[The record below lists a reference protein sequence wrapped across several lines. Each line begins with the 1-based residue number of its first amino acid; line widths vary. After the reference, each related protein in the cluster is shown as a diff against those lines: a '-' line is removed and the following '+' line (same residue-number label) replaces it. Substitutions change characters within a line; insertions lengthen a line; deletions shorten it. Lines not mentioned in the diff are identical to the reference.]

1 MFKFILKRCALVIPV
16 LLGATLLVFAIMDM
30 TEGDPATIILGEMAP
45 EEQKEALREELGLN
59 DPFFTR
65 YANFIVDLLHGDMG
79 TSYRN
84 GMDVSQQIKDRIGK
98 TVILAS
104 AAVAIALIIG
114 IPIGVFSAINHYSAF
129 DNMVSV
135 LSLILAAAPVFW
147 LGLVAVQLFSLKL
160 GWLPA
165 AATLNRGFTKAL
177 LSLVLPAFCLS
188 GNTMAMVVR
197 MTRASML
204 EVVNQDYIDTARAK
218 GLPEKQIRVR
228 HMLKNA
234 LIPIITCVGLN
245 FGSLLGGSVLTE
257 SIFAWP
263 GVGRFVVESINAKDT
278 PCVLASVVVLAILF
292 TWVNLIVDILYAFV
306 DPRIKSQYQRAKRGK
321 VQ

>member
-16 LLGATLLVFAIMDM
+16 LPGATLLVFAIMDM

-165 AATLNRGFTKAL
+165 AATLNSGFTKAL
-177 LSLVLPAFCLS
+177 LSLVP
-188 GNTMAMVVR
+188 M
-197 MTRASML
+197 
-204 EVVNQDYIDTARAK
+204 Q
-218 GLPEKQIRVR
+218 
-228 HMLKNA
+228 
-234 LIPIITCVGLN
+234 
-245 FGSLLGGSVLTE
+245 
-257 SIFAWP
+257 
-263 GVGRFVVESINAKDT
+263 
-278 PCVLASVVVLAILF
+278 
-292 TWVNLIVDILYAFV
+292 
-306 DPRIKSQYQRAKRGK
+306 
-321 VQ
+321 

>member
-65 YANFIVDLLHGDMG
+65 YANFIVDLLHDDMG

-234 LIPIITCVGLN
+234 PIGRDHLCVAFFPLSHRICRQRSICLVVMLI
-245 FGSLLGGSVLTE
+245 
-257 SIFAWP
+257 
-263 GVGRFVVESINAKDT
+263 
-278 PCVLASVVVLAILF
+278 AS
-292 TWVNLIVDILYAFV
+292 
-306 DPRIKSQYQRAKRGK
+306 K
-321 VQ
+321 